1 MPHPLTQSDCDRAEH
16 PVDII
21 ERIAALNHWPFER
34 THGDEISIAVAGRW
48 THYSVAFT
56 WLEDVE
62 ALHIA
67 CAFDLTVPEARRAEL
82 AALASLINEELW
94 IGHFDIWPNDGVVMF
109 RHALLLSGGAEL
121 NIQQCQSAFAGVV
134 RACERYYQA
143 FQFVVWAGRAGRE
156 ALAAIRLE
164 TQGQA

>member
-1 MPHPLTQSDCDRAEH
+1 MCGKLRKAYRPH
-16 PVDII
+16 DII
-21 ERIAALNHWPFER
+21 ERIAALNRWPFER
-34 THGDEISIAVAGRW
+34 SHGDEISIAVAGRW

-56 WLEDVE
+56 WLAEVE

-82 AALASLINEELW
+82 AALVSLINEELW

-109 RHALLLSGGAEL
+109 RQALLLSGGAEL
-121 NIQQCQSAFAGVV
+121 NVQQCQSAFAGVV
-134 RACERYYQA
+134 CACERYYQA
-143 FQFVVWAGRAGRE
+143 FQFVVWAGCAGRE

-164 TQGQA
+164 TQGRA